1 MVARYSRAS
10 PATACGG
17 ASLSAARSIPR
28 SSTSLSAV
36 VSGSPGGDAPGQA
49 PWASAAPA
57 PSAAQTRCTVDL
69 EQPTRRAVSV
79 TPSWG
84 NIETIDLRSESV
96 SFLTL
101 PIGAPPFI
109 VELGKLGPCEKKRRN
124 ALGRA
129 VRGAGRGTPHPSPAA
144 RGQAAEVDGPRTVR
158 VGDGGPD
165 RPLGRAGYRQRLARA
180 ARRRRAAGALRVGGL
195 RRRPVPAPLVA
206 DPVGGRDVAR
216 VDGRAALGHGH
227 DLVDLEAHR
236 VPSGQRVVDRAAAQP
251 ARPSLRLEPRADLAA
266 GVAVRV
272 ARPRGQLTSPLALAR
287 ARARALPRP
296 LAREPRVGCALPA
309 HPAVQLPEHPARE
322 AVAYAANHRAPL
334 AIATATAWSMACAIS
349 VSWEDAMRPS
359 SRMVIGCRP
368 RFMARKK
375 PHAMRRAASWVSRLN
390 SGLHDSASPLDV
402 FALFREF
409 PVPQAR

>member
-36 VSGSPGGDAPGQA
+36 VSGSPGGGRA
-49 PWASAAPA
+49 WASPLASTAPA

-84 NIETIDLRSESV
+84 NIETIDFRSESL
-96 SFLTL
+96 SFLTS
-101 PIGAPPFI
+101 PSGHPPSSWSW
-109 VELGKLGPCEKKRRN
+109 VLGPCEKKRRN

-129 VRGAGRGTPHPSPAA
+129 VRGGEGAPPPLTSA

-158 VGDGGPD
+158 AGDGGPD
-165 RPLGRAGYRQRLARA
+165 RTLRRAGDGQRPARA
-180 ARRRRAAGALRVGGL
+180 VRRRRAAGALRVGGL

-236 VPSGQRVVDRAAAQP
+236 VPGGQRVVDRAAAQP
-251 ARPSLRLEPRADLAA
+251 ARPALRLEPRADLAA
-266 GVAVRV
+266 GV
-272 ARPRGQLTSPLALAR
+272 GS
-287 ARARALPRP
+287 
-296 LAREPRVGCALPA
+296 
-309 HPAVQLPEHPARE
+309 
-322 AVAYAANHRAPL
+322 
-334 AIATATAWSMACAIS
+334 
-349 VSWEDAMRPS
+349 
-359 SRMVIGCRP
+359 
-368 RFMARKK
+368 
-375 PHAMRRAASWVSRLN
+375 
-390 SGLHDSASPLDV
+390 
-402 FALFREF
+402 FA
-409 PVPQAR
+409 